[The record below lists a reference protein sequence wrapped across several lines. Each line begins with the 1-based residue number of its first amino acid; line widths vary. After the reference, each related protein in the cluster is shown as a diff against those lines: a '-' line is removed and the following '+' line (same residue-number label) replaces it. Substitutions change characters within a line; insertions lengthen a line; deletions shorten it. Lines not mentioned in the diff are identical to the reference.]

1 MRMGEVGEEE
11 GALLS
16 EEEAW
21 ADDSV
26 DEDALE
32 DAPIAMQV
40 GCYLTS
46 INKKRLYCKTTIF
59 FRAYKL
65 YTSGMILSRVCDSK
79 DIHSL

>member
-46 INKKRLYCKTTIF
+46 INKKRLYF
-59 FRAYKL
+59 SEH
-65 YTSGMILSRVCDSK
+65 TSY
-79 DIHSL
+79 IHQE

>member
-1 MRMGEVGEEE
+1 MGEEE

-46 INKKRLYCKTTIF
+46 INKKRLAKLPF
-59 FRAYKL
+59 FSEH
-65 YTSGMILSRVCDSK
+65 TSY
-79 DIHSL
+79 IHQE